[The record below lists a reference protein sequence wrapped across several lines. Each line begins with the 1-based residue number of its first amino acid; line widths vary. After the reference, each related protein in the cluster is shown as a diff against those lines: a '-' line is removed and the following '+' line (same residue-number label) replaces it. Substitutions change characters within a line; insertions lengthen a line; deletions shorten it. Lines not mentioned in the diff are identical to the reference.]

1 MSATRRNANSQAGWA
16 LVTEGVTNARVHVHR
31 LRHLLTRLVDV
42 CEDPRYGEL
51 MNRLLGDIAKAGPN
65 RLDQIEVILDRT
77 SYALA
82 KMGEE
87 HLKGRLPLED
97 LTMVDE
103 AIEGSKPFGSPRERA
118 GLDPDK
124 LARWFH
130 RRAHVRQARR
140 ER

>member
-1 MSATRRNANSQAGWA
+1 MC
-16 LVTEGVTNARVHVHR
+16 H
-31 LRHLLTRLVDV
+31 
-42 CEDPRYGEL
+42 DPRYSEL
-51 MNRLLGDIAKAGPN
+51 LNRLLGDIVKAGPE

-82 KMGEE
+82 RMGEE

-97 LTMVDE
+97 LTAVDE
-103 AIEGSKPFGSPRERA
+103 AVEGSKPFGSPRERS

-130 RRAHVRQARR
+130 RRAHIRQARR
-140 ER
+140 QR